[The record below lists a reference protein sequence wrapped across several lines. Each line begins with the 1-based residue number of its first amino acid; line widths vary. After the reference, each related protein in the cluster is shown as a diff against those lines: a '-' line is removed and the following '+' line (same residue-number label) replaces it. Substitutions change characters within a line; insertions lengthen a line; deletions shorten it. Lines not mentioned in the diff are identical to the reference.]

1 MTRKERR
8 PGPKVAGHGG
18 HFGRHGHG
26 HPKGRHGGEQRGQQA
41 QAPRRERPD
50 EARAKALSAEAV
62 AGSAQKTRQTGGR
75 FWLYGTHAAKAA
87 LANPKRT
94 IHRVLATERTQELL
108 SGTRASAEL
117 LTLDAISKLLPQGS
131 VHQGIAL
138 LCDPLPDLN
147 LEDELG
153 LKPPGERLVA
163 VLDQVTDPHNE
174 GAILR
179 SAAAFGVTAVIVQD
193 RHAPPESGVLA
204 KAASGAL
211 DLVPRI
217 SVVNIARTL
226 ERLGRMGFWR
236 IALDAD
242 GDSALGQA
250 ATKGDMALVL
260 GAEGAG
266 LRRLVREHCDVAA
279 YIPIANEIGSLN
291 VSNAAAI
298 AFYELAGA
306 RAPQP
311 SA

>member
-1 MTRKERR
+1 
-8 PGPKVAGHGG
+8 
-18 HFGRHGHG
+18 
-26 HPKGRHGGEQRGQQA
+26 
-41 QAPRRERPD
+41 
-50 EARAKALSAEAV
+50 
-62 AGSAQKTRQTGGR
+62 
-75 FWLYGTHAAKAA
+75 
-87 LANPKRT
+87 
-94 IHRVLATERTQELL
+94 
-108 SGTRASAEL
+108 
-117 LTLDAISKLLPQGS
+117 
-131 VHQGIAL
+131 L
-138 LCDPLPDLN
+138 LCDPLPGLN

-179 SAAAFGVTAVIVQD
+179 SAAAFGVTAIIVQD

-217 SVVNIARTL
+217 QVVNIARTL

-236 IALDAD
+236 IALDSE
-242 GDSALGQA
+242 GESPLGEA
-250 ATKGDMALVL
+250 ATKGDVALVL

-279 YIPIANEIGSLN
+279 RIPIASEIGSLN

-298 AFYELAGA
+298 AFYELKRVRERTGA
-306 RAPQP
+306 
-311 SA
+311 

>member
-1 MTRKERR
+1 
-8 PGPKVAGHGG
+8 VAGHGG
-18 HFGRHGHG
+18 HFGRHDRHRGGQGGDH
-26 HPKGRHGGEQRGQQA
+26 HPSHRQRSDQGGTA
-41 QAPRRERPD
+41 
-50 EARAKALSAEAV
+50 
-62 AGSAQKTRQTGGR
+62 GR
-75 FWLYGTHAAKAA
+75 FWLYGTHAARAA
-87 LANPKRT
+87 LANPRRK
-94 IHRVLATERTQELL
+94 IHRILATDRTQELIPPK
-108 SGTRASAEL
+108 ASTEI
-117 LTLDAISKLLPQGS
+117 LTLDAISRLLPQGA

-138 LCDPLPDLN
+138 LCDPLPGLN

-211 DLVPRI
+211 DLIPRI
-217 SVVNIARTL
+217 AVVNIARTL

-236 IALDAD
+236 IALDSD
-242 GDSALGQA
+242 GDSALAEA
-250 ATKGDMALVL
+250 ATKGDVALVL

-279 YIPIANEIGSLN
+279 HIPIASEIGSLN

-298 AFYELAGA
+298 AFYALRQIREKTGA
-306 RAPQP
+306 
-311 SA
+311 

>member
-1 MTRKERR
+1 VSPKERR

-18 HFGRHGHG
+18 HFGRHRG
-26 HPKGRHGGEQRGQQA
+26 HGGEHHA
-41 QAPRRERPD
+41 PHAPRQERSD
-50 EARAKALSAEAV
+50 Q
-62 AGSAQKTRQTGGR
+62 AGSSGR
-75 FWLYGTHAAKAA
+75 VWLYGTHAAKAA
-87 LANPKRT
+87 LANPRRN
-94 IHRVLATERTQELL
+94 IHRILATDRTQELL
-108 SGTRASAEL
+108 PPRTSAEI
-117 LTLDAISKLLPQGS
+117 LTPDAISRLLPQGS

-138 LCDPLPDLN
+138 LCDPLPGLN

-153 LKPPGERLVA
+153 LKPPGGRLVA

-217 SVVNIARTL
+217 QVVNIARTL

-242 GDSALGQA
+242 GDSAIADA
-250 ATKGDMALVL
+250 ATSGDVALVL

-279 YIPIANEIGSLN
+279 HIPIAREIGSLN

-298 AFYELAGA
+298 AFYELS
-306 RAPQP
+306 RKTRQP
-311 SA
+311 G

>member
-1 MTRKERR
+1 MTPKERR
-8 PGPKVAGHGG
+8 PGPKVAGTGS
-18 HFGRHGHG
+18 HFGRHKGHG
-26 HPKGRHGGEQRGQQA
+26 GTRHPAGRDRS
-41 QAPRRERPD
+41 D
-50 EARAKALSAEAV
+50 
-62 AGSAQKTRQTGGR
+62 QTATQGR
-75 FWLYGTHAAKAA
+75 LWLYGTHAVKAA
-87 LANPKRT
+87 LANPKRK
-94 IHRVLATERTQELL
+94 IHRILATERTQELL
-108 SGTRASAEL
+108 PPRVSAEL
-117 LTLDAISKLLPQGS
+117 LTPDAISKLLPQGS

-138 LCDPLPDLN
+138 LCDPLPGLN

-153 LKPPGERLVA
+153 LKPPGERLVV

-217 SVVNIARTL
+217 AVVNIARTL

-236 IALDAD
+236 IALDSD
-242 GDSALGQA
+242 GDSALGEA
-250 ATKGDMALVL
+250 ATKGDVALVL

-279 YIPIANEIGSLN
+279 HIPIANEIGSLN

-298 AFYELAGA
+298 AFYELKRIKGA
-306 RAPQP
+306 T
-311 SA
+311 